1 MLHRLLLV
9 IATLVLAAPALASGG
24 GGHGGGGEKK
34 KPEPGTTVEMPF
46 LIVPLAQDGNL
57 LGYAYVSSKMV
68 CKSPMACIKIR
79 EKLAFLQDGF
89 VREVNGKPLSL
100 PTDPKELDKPQLIA
114 RLTAVAKR
122 IVGGDQV
129 VTMVIVEAKF
139 SPLHPSDSTATPG
152 GVAPPDQA
160 PGQADAQSGE
170 KGAGK
175 SATKGATSKPA
186 AERAH

>member
-9 IATLVLAAPALASGG
+9 IAALILTVPALASGG
-24 GGHGGGGEKK
+24 GGHGGGEK
-34 KPEPGTTVEMPF
+34 KPEPGTTVEMPY
-46 LIVPLAQDGNL
+46 LIIPLALDGNL

-68 CKSPMACIKIR
+68 CKSPTACIKIR

-89 VREVNGKPLSL
+89 VREVNGKSLSM
-100 PTDPKELDKPQLIA
+100 PDDPKELDKAQLIA

-129 VTMVIVEAKF
+129 VTMIILEAKF
-139 SPLHPSDSTATPG
+139 SPLHPSDSTAPPG
-152 GVAPPDQA
+152 GVAPTDQA
-160 PGQADAQSGE
+160 QGQAGAQSGGKE
-170 KGAGK
+170 AG
-175 SATKGATSKPA
+175 SGATKGATSKPA